1 MTIDTTNPWANAGIT
16 DQNVQYAAQ
25 HAVSNSTIGSSMTAG
40 IQLGTTKPFKKS
52 KNFVVFKGT
61 IEIMQV
67 ANGFVMNVATK
78 EGYEYDTYVASTI
91 QEVNERLA
99 ATIVSFKL
107 EQP

>member
-1 MTIDTTNPWANAGIT
+1 MNVDTTTPAMWAI
-16 DQNVQYAAQ
+16 
-25 HAVSNSTIGSSMTAG
+25 SNSTTGSSMTT
-40 IQLGTTKPFKKS
+40 GTHSGTFASTRKS
-52 KNFVVFKGT
+52 KNSVVFKGT

>member
-1 MTIDTTNPWANAGIT
+1 MTIDTTTPTMWAIK
-16 DQNVQYAAQ
+16 
-25 HAVSNSTIGSSMTAG
+25 NSTTGSSMT
-40 IQLGTTKPFKKS
+40 S
-52 KNFVVFKGT
+52 KNSIVFKGT
-61 IEIMQV
+61 IEIVQV
-67 ANGFVMNVATK
+67 ANGFVMNVTTK

>member
-1 MTIDTTNPWANAGIT
+1 MTIDTTTPAMWAI
-16 DQNVQYAAQ
+16 
-25 HAVSNSTIGSSMTAG
+25 SNSTTGSSMTTG
-40 IQLGTTKPFKKS
+40 THLGASVSTRKS
-52 KNFVVFKGT
+52 RNSVVFKGT

-99 ATIVSFKL
+99 ATIVSFRL